1 VIRSLVFNV
10 ILFIALVFYLIA
22 GVVVYFASSE
32 IPYKYWF
39 GFYRLFDFITK
50 NVGGI
55 TFKIENP
62 QNILDGRV
70 IYAVRHESMWE
81 TLVLIGILKNPVFI
95 MKQELKNL
103 PFFGVLAEKSNSIF
117 VDRNQG
123 MKALINASKSVSDV
137 LDKGYQIVIFPE
149 GTRIK
154 SGEYV
159 PLKRG
164 ISLFYKKNNCKVVP
178 VIHNSGALW
187 SKRSF
192 QKKSG
197 VITLKFMDPIEP
209 GLLQDEFMNKLDDVF
224 RTELKKLV
232 PQEK

>member
-1 VIRSLVFNV
+1 
-10 ILFIALVFYLIA
+10 
-22 GVVVYFASSE
+22 
-32 IPYKYWF
+32 
-39 GFYRLFDFITK
+39 
-50 NVGGI
+50 
-55 TFKIENP
+55 
-62 QNILDGRV
+62 
-70 IYAVRHESMWE
+70 
-81 TLVLIGILKNPVFI
+81 
-95 MKQELKNL
+95 
-103 PFFGVLAEKSNSIF
+103 VLAEKSNSIF